1 MTKHRGLIM
10 KPLLSAAIVGALAAA
25 APAGAQPANLE
36 NARVTAQPAASDFAR
51 QVRGLVAEA
60 APRWIAWTVPASDG
74 QHQMCCWDSRGSWD
88 DGDRWCCG
96 RCRLER
102 SGNVSGNRMEDRSDR
117 SVRLEAAPEVLVLVR
132 AESGNVSRV
141 RAFSP
146 DCTIDA
152 GGMPV
157 VWIGNVGADVS
168 VALLESLATA
178 QRPAS
183 GRDGDGEGNVL
194 TSAMAAIA
202 HHAGA
207 SADRALERLMAPAQP
222 RSVRSKAAFW
232 LGNARG
238 RAGYEALRRGVPD
251 DLDEDFRKQ
260 GTFALSQSREPEAV
274 STLIAMARR
283 DASPHV
289 RGQAL
294 FWLAQRAG
302 RQAADAIENA
312 ILDDP
317 DTEVKTK
324 AVFALTQMPD
334 GEGVPQL
341 IHVART
347 NRNPEVRKKAMF
359 WLGQSKDPRAL
370 SFFEEVLSK

>member
-1 MTKHRGLIM
+1 M
-10 KPLLSAAIVGALAAA
+10 KRRWFIDAFALNALALAAPA
-25 APAGAQPANLE
+25 AAQPANLE
-36 NARVTAQPAASDFAR
+36 NARVTAQLAAGDFAR
-51 QVRGLVAEA
+51 QVRGLAAES
-60 APRWIAWTVPASDG
+60 APRWIGWAVPAQDG
-74 QHQMCCWDSRGSWD
+74 RHQICCWDSMGSWG

-102 SGNVSGNRMEDRSDR
+102 SGNVSGNRMDERSDR
-117 SVRLEAAPEVLVLVR
+117 TVRLEAAPEVLVLVR
-132 AESGNVSRV
+132 SESGNVGKVRV
-141 RAFSP
+141 FSA

-157 VWIGNVGADVS
+157 AWIGNVSADAS
-168 VALLESLATA
+168 VALLESFAA
-178 QRPAS
+178 APRPAA
-183 GRDGDGEGNVL
+183 GGDGEGHVL
-194 TSAMAAIA
+194 DSAVAAIA
-202 HHAGA
+202 QHAGS

-238 RAGYEALRRGVPD
+238 RPGYEALRRSVPD

-260 GTFALSQSREPEAV
+260 GTFALSQSRDPEAV
-274 STLIAMARR
+274 ATLIVMARR

-302 RQAADAIENA
+302 RQAAAAIQNA

-317 DTEVKTK
+317 DTEVKTR
-324 AVFALTQMPD
+324 AVFALAQLPA
-334 GEGVPQL
+334 GEGVPHL

-347 NRNPEVRKKAMF
+347 NRNPEVRRKAMF

-370 SFFEEVLSK
+370 SFFEEVLTR

>member
-1 MTKHRGLIM
+1 M
-10 KPLLSAAIVGALAAA
+10 KFFVAAALGGALALA
-25 APAGAQPANLE
+25 APVAAQPANLE
-36 NARVTAQPAASDFAR
+36 NARVTAQPVAGDFGR
-51 QVRGLVAEA
+51 QMRSLVAES
-60 APRWIAWTVPASDG
+60 APRWIGWTVPAADG
-74 QHQMCCWDSRGSWD
+74 RHQMCCWDSVGSSG
-88 DGDRWCCG
+88 DGDAPWCCG

-102 SGNVSGNRMEDRSDR
+102 SGNVSGNRMDDRSDQT
-117 SVRLEAAPEVLVLVR
+117 VRLEAASEVLVFVR
-132 AESGNVSRV
+132 AESGNVLRIRV
-141 RAFSP
+141 FSQ
-146 DCTIDA
+146 DCRIDA
-152 GGMPV
+152 GGMSV
-157 VWIGNVGADVS
+157 VWIGNVGADAS
-168 VALLESLATA
+168 VAWLESLAVA
-178 QRPAS
+178 PRAAS
-183 GRDGDGEGNVL
+183 GGDGEGNIVNGSI
-194 TSAMAAIA
+194 TAIA

-207 SADRALERLMAPAQP
+207 MADHALERLMAPSQP
-222 RSVRSKAAFW
+222 RSVRGKAAFW

-238 RAGYEALRRGVPD
+238 RAGFEALRRGIPS
-251 DLDEDFRKQ
+251 DLDEDFRRQ
-260 GTFALSQSREPEAV
+260 GTFAFSQSREPEAIG
-274 STLIAMARR
+274 TLIGMARN

-302 RQAADAIENA
+302 RQAAVAIENA

-347 NRNPEVRKKAMF
+347 NRNLEVRKKAMF

-370 SFFEEVLSK
+370 AFFEEVLTK

>member
-1 MTKHRGLIM
+1 MRGKWSIAAG
-10 KPLLSAAIVGALAAA
+10 LLNALAAA
-25 APAGAQPANLE
+25 APALAQPANLQ
-36 NARVTAQPAASDFAR
+36 NARVTAQPAATDFMR
-51 QVRGLVAEA
+51 QVRGLAAES
-60 APRWIAWTVPASDG
+60 APRWIGWAIPAAD
-74 QHQMCCWDSRGSWD
+74 QRHQMCCSDSMGSWE

-102 SGNVSGNRMEDRSDR
+102 AGTASADRIDDRSDR
-117 SVRLEAAPEVLVLVR
+117 PVRLEIAPEVLVLVR
-132 AESGNVSRV
+132 VDSGSIRKVRV
-141 RAFSP
+141 FSP

-157 VWIGNVGADVS
+157 VWISNVAADAS
-168 VALLESLATA
+168 VAWLESLATA
-178 QRPAS
+178 PRPAAS
-183 GRDGDGEGNVL
+183 SDGEGNIL
-194 TSAMAAIA
+194 NSSIAAIA

-207 SADRALERLMAPAQP
+207 PADRALERFMAPAQP
-222 RSVRSKAAFW
+222 RSVRAKAAFW

-238 RAGYEALRRGVPD
+238 RAGYEALRRVVPD

-260 GTFALSQSREPEAV
+260 GTFAFSQSRDPEAV
-274 STLIAMARR
+274 LTLITMARK
-283 DASPHV
+283 DSSPHV

-294 FWLAQRAG
+294 FWLAQKAG
-302 RQAADAIENA
+302 HQAVGAIENA

-317 DTEVKTK
+317 DTEVKTR
-324 AVFALTQMPD
+324 AVFALTQLPD

>member
-1 MTKHRGLIM
+1 M
-10 KPLLSAAIVGALAAA
+10 KSLLPAAIVGALAVV
-25 APAGAQPANLE
+25 APAAAQPANIE
-36 NARVTAQPAASDFAR
+36 NARVTAQPAAGDFGR
-51 QVRGLVAEA
+51 QMRSLVAESA
-60 APRWIAWTVPASDG
+60 ARWIGWAVPAADG
-74 QHQMCCWDSRGSWD
+74 RHQMCCWDSMGSWE

-102 SGNVSGNRMEDRSDR
+102 SGNVSGNRLDDRSDR
-117 SVRLEAAPEVLVLVR
+117 PVRLEAAPEVIVLIR
-132 AESGNVSRV
+132 AESGNVGRV
-141 RAFSP
+141 RVFSSE
-146 DCTIDA
+146 CAIDA
-152 GGMPV
+152 GGMPI
-157 VWIGNVGADVS
+157 VWIGNVGADAS
-168 VALLESLATA
+168 VAWLESLATA
-178 QRPAS
+178 PRAAA
-183 GRDGDGEGNVL
+183 GGAGEGNVVN
-194 TSAMAAIA
+194 SSVAAIA
-202 HHAGA
+202 HHGGA
-207 SADRALERLMAPAQP
+207 AADRALERLLAPAQP
-222 RSVRSKAAFW
+222 RSVRTKAAFW

-238 RAGYEALRRGVPD
+238 RAGYEALRRVVPD
-251 DLDEDFRKQ
+251 DRDEDFRKQ
-260 GTFALSQSREPEAV
+260 GTFALSQSREAEAV
-274 STLIAMARR
+274 STLIAMAGK
-283 DASPHV
+283 DPSPRV

-302 RQAADAIENA
+302 QKAAAAIENA

-347 NRNPEVRKKAMF
+347 NRNPEVRKKAVF

>member
-1 MTKHRGLIM
+1 MRGTWSI
-10 KPLLSAAIVGALAAA
+10 AAGVLNALAAA
-25 APAGAQPANLE
+25 APAPAQPANIQ
-36 NARVTAQPAASDFAR
+36 NARVTAQPAATDFAR
-51 QVRGLVAEA
+51 QVRGLAAES
-60 APRWIAWTVPASDG
+60 APRWIGWAVSAADRR
-74 QHQMCCWDSRGSWD
+74 HQMCCSDSMGSWA
-88 DGDRWCCG
+88 DGERWCCG

-102 SGNVSGNRMEDRSDR
+102 AGAASADHIDHRSDR
-117 SVRLEAAPEVLVLVR
+117 PVRLEGAPEVLVLVR
-132 AESGNVSRV
+132 AQSGSIRKVRV
-141 RAFSP
+141 FSL

-157 VWIGNVGADVS
+157 VWILNVSADAS
-168 VALLESLATA
+168 VAWLESLATA
-178 QRPAS
+178 PQPAAGS
-183 GRDGDGEGNVL
+183 DGEGNIL
-194 TSAMAAIA
+194 NSSIAAIA

-207 SADRALERLMAPAQP
+207 PADRALAELMAPSQP
-222 RSVRSKAAFW
+222 RSVRAKAAFW
-232 LGNARG
+232 LGNTRG
-238 RAGYEALRRGVPD
+238 RAGYEALRRVVPD
-251 DLDEDFRKQ
+251 DPDEDFRKQ
-260 GTFALSQSREPEAV
+260 ATFAFSQSRDPEAV
-274 STLIAMARR
+274 QTLIVMARR
-283 DASPHV
+283 DASPGV

-302 RQAADAIENA
+302 RQAAAAIENA

-347 NRNPEVRKKAMF
+347 NHNPEVRKKAVF

-370 SFFEEVLSK
+370 SFFEEVLAK

>member
-1 MTKHRGLIM
+1 MRGKWFIAAGV
-10 KPLLSAAIVGALAAA
+10 LSAIAAA
-25 APAGAQPANLE
+25 APAQAQPANLQ
-36 NARVTAQPAASDFAR
+36 NARVTVQPAAADFAR
-51 QVRGLVAEA
+51 QVRGLAAES
-60 APRWIAWTVPASDG
+60 APRWIGWAVPAVDG
-74 QHQMCCWDSRGSWD
+74 RHQMCCWDSAASWE

-102 SGNVSGNRMEDRSDR
+102 AGAASADHINDRSDR
-117 SVRLEAAPEVLVLVR
+117 PVRLEGAPEVLVLVR
-132 AESGNVSRV
+132 AESGSIGRV
-141 RAFSP
+141 RVFSP
-146 DCTIDA
+146 DCAIDA

-157 VWIGNVGADVS
+157 VWIGNVGVEAS
-168 VALLESLATA
+168 VGWLEPLASA
-178 QRPAS
+178 RRPGS
-183 GRDGDGEGNVL
+183 GGDGEGNVVN
-194 TSAMAAIA
+194 SAMAAIA

-207 SADRALERLMAPAQP
+207 AADRALERLMAPAQP
-222 RSVRSKAAFW
+222 RAVRTKAAFW

-238 RAGYEALRRGVPD
+238 RAGYEALRRVVPD

-260 GTFALSQSREPEAV
+260 ATFAFSQSRDPEAV
-274 STLIAMARR
+274 LTLIAMARK
-283 DASPHV
+283 DSSPHV

-294 FWLAQRAG
+294 FWLAQKAG
-302 RQAADAIENA
+302 HQAAAAIENA

-317 DTEVKTK
+317 DTEVKTR